1 MKEYI
6 EERAV
11 AIANYIIDYNAT
23 VRQAARKFGI
33 SKSTVHKDVAE
44 APFPYQSAA
53 CIPGACSTGHQQSGT
68 PYPGAGWRRKKNMS
82 MSTSC
87 ARAAGTRNR
96 KAGKLELKAEKGAFR
111 LDGRSAIFSASLQT
125 ISKYAIV
132 ASIHEAICQPDSG
145 IWQRRGERENSE
157 LKDKKQR
164 GRMDR
169 WNQDRQ
175 SW

>member
-44 APFPYQSAA
+44 RLSHINPPLAS
-53 CIPGACSTGHQQSGT
+53 
-68 PYPGAGWRRKKNMS
+68 R
-82 MSTSC
+82 
-87 ARAAGTRNR
+87 ARVVLDIN
-96 KAGKLELKAEKGAFR
+96 KAERHIRGGMATKLVKLELKAEKGAFR

-145 IWQRRGERENSE
+145 IWQRRGTGKILN
-157 LKDKKQR
+157 
-164 GRMDR
+164 
-169 WNQDRQ
+169 
-175 SW
+175 